1 MERPEADSTDTREKI
16 VLPEAL
22 QRAMIIFFR
31 ETAAR
36 KHRGN
41 KNSTTSPN
49 PNITEGE

>member
-1 MERPEADSTDTREKI
+1 MKRPEADSTDTREKI

-22 QRAMIIFFR
+22 QRAMMIFFR

-36 KHRGN
+36 RQGGTESH
-41 KNSTTSPN
+41 TTSPN